1 MASAVLRNVLRCK
14 APRLLG
20 WPVPPQPQAVALE
33 RWTIGKGEAMSTGE
47 TPAIL
52 LFLANPALDP
62 LENALQARGLA
73 AMRVR
78 SLEDGR
84 RLLAARRQN
93 SIAVLD
99 TYHPAPFSFAA
110 VYRLLHEPPAV
121 PTLLLLHER
130 AGQAPPVEAL
140 PPSDDYARLPAR
152 IDELVLRVQAL
163 LVRAGLPV
171 TGETAAGQATLAREA
186 PRFHHGQVIA
196 VYGPKGGVGRST
208 IAVNLAVGL
217 ARFYGQQVVLLDA
230 DLWFGDVPVLLDLQS
245 EKSLIS
251 LVDSAEHLDLDAL
264 REVLVPHASG
274 VHVLFGAPEA
284 SLVETIPPSLPSR
297 VASAYRTLFD
307 FVVVD
312 THPSMEEYMVQL
324 LETADRILLVTTP
337 ELSAIRSTSEVL
349 RLAGQ
354 LGWAHKLL
362 LVLNRANSGVRV
374 EQIERTLGMK
384 VDATVVSAGPR
395 VVDAANRGQ
404 PVLQTDTAGKE
415 PITRDLAR
423 LVARVASAPEP
434 TLTEGAP
441 AARRPLWRLK

>member
-1 MASAVLRNVLRCK
+1 MSAS
-14 APRLLG
+14 
-20 WPVPPQPQAVALE
+20 
-33 RWTIGKGEAMSTGE
+33 EA
-47 TPAIL
+47 PAIL
-52 LFLANPALDP
+52 LFLADPALAP

-84 RLLAARRQN
+84 RLLAARRES

-99 TYHPAPFSFAA
+99 TYHPVPFSFAA
-110 VYRLLHEPPAV
+110 VYRLLHEAPAV
-121 PTLLLLHER
+121 PTLLLLHDR
-130 AGQAPPVEAL
+130 SGHGPPVESLAPL
-140 PPSDDYARLPAR
+140 DDYARLPAR

-186 PRFHHGQVIA
+186 PRFHHGQMIA

-217 ARFYGQQVVLLDA
+217 ARLYEQQVVLVDA
-230 DLWFGDVPVLLDLQS
+230 DLWFGDVPVLLDVQS
-245 EKSLIS
+245 EKSLVS

-274 VHVLFGAPEA
+274 VQVVFGSPEP
-284 SLVETIPPSLPSR
+284 SLVETIPPSLPAR

-312 THPSMEEYMVQL
+312 THPSMEEAMVQL

-337 ELSAIRSTSEVL
+337 ELSSIRATSEVL
-349 RLAGQ
+349 RVATQ
-354 LGWAHKLL
+354 LGWAEKLL

-374 EQIERTLGMK
+374 DQIERALGMK

-404 PVLQTDTAGKE
+404 PVLHTDTLGKE
-415 PITRDLAR
+415 PITRDLVR
-423 LVARVASAPEP
+423 LVARVAGAPEP
-434 TLTEGAP
+434 PLSEGTP
-441 AARRPLWRLK
+441 LPRRPLWRLK